1 LHSLQDALRGERKQW
16 AGQSILLLGFGKDAQ
31 ATAVG
36 INLATLAAANK
47 RALLID
53 ADMSSQATATLKCRQ
68 SEYGLLNIAAGR
80 ISMAE
85 ALVHDAKT
93 NIYVLPFVG
102 RHGHGHASTSDEAI
116 KSAFSR
122 TKYFEQVVIAATH
135 DAENPIAPF
144 LAGLADR
151 IVLVARGKVR
161 KRAVADVLAQLG
173 ASAAKFCG
181 IVLTNAK

>member
-1 LHSLQDALRGERKQW
+1 MQDALRGERKQW

-116 KSAFSR
+116 RS
-122 TKYFEQVVIAATH
+122 
-135 DAENPIAPF
+135 
-144 LAGLADR
+144 
-151 IVLVARGKVR
+151 
-161 KRAVADVLAQLG
+161 
-173 ASAAKFCG
+173 
-181 IVLTNAK
+181 